1 MQLDETHSLCRSLQF
16 KHDGRV
22 VAQRKS
28 EVRGKCAEM
37 WNCSRRLRQ
46 EVRYGSLSPEMF
58 LTKMLRPYPENVLNR
73 TEREGEVL
81 LTYTVMEKDFL
92 SPQEWHFVS
101 VGRDRGFY
109 MGRGGDKVYRFSGGK
124 WKLVNDEMDIADQTL
139 VYGDFVDEITQF
151 DGKQITQTAF
161 HIIDGM
167 VLGGKDIRN
176 LTYLER

>member
-1 MQLDETHSLCRSLQF
+1 MSGLNEAKYQSKIF
-16 KHDGRV
+16 
-22 VAQRKS
+22 
-28 EVRGKCAEM
+28 
-37 WNCSRRLRQ
+37 
-46 EVRYGSLSPEMF
+46 
-58 LTKMLRPYPENVLNR
+58 YPDVLNR

-81 LTYTVMEKDFL
+81 LSYSVMEKDLL

-139 VYGDFVDEITQF
+139 VYGDLVDEITQF
-151 DGKQITQTAF
+151 EGKQITQTAF

-176 LTYLER
+176 LSYKERYVTICYIF